1 MREAIF
7 LRRLYARFLCELYAR
22 ASRLDAVKRQALEFI
37 VDGSQMTLV
46 SQTMRRIAGD
56 ALTRLTLAP
65 LDGTP
70 RYRITAVVEAG
81 SAASVMQAVMNALDK
96 SG

>member
-1 MREAIF
+1 M
-7 LRRLYARFLCELYAR
+7 
-22 ASRLDAVKRQALEFI
+22 KRKALEFI
-37 VDGSQMTLV
+37 VDASQMTLV
-46 SQTMRRIAGD
+46 SETMRRIAGD

-70 RYRITAVVEAG
+70 RYRITAVVEAAC
-81 SAASVMQAVMNALDK
+81 AASVIRAVMNALDK